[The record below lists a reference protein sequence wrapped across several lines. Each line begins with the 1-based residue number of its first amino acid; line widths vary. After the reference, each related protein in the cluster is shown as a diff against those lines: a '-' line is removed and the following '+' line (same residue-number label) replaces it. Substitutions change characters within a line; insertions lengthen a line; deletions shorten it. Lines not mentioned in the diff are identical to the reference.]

1 MAKAPT
7 LDLDHYVTYSLSV
20 IDNMLALGAYRI
32 YRKRFGVNVTE
43 WRVLGSL
50 AINPVGAETANDICL
65 LTRTDKAPIS
75 RAIARLMEAGM
86 VKREADPK
94 DKRRIMLAL
103 TPKGRQTHDRIL
115 PIALEREER
124 LLEALTPEE
133 IDEFRRILKKL
144 RRQAATLDGHRPPP
158 HLKD

>member
-1 MAKAPT
+1 MPRQPT

-50 AINPVGAETANDICL
+50 ALYAPMTANDICL

-75 RAIARLMEAGM
+75 RAIARLIAAGL

-103 TPKGRQTHDRIL
+103 TPKGRATHDRIL
-115 PIALEREER
+115 PVALEREAK
-124 LLEALTPEE
+124 LLAALSPDE
-133 IDEFRRILKKL
+133 IDQFRGILKKL

>member
-1 MAKAPT
+1 MPKQPT
-7 LDLDHYVTYSLSV
+7 LDLDRYVTYSLSV

-50 AINPVGAETANDICL
+50 ALFAPMTANDICL

-75 RAIARLMEAGM
+75 RAIARLIAAGM
-86 VKREADPK
+86 VRRETDPS
-94 DKRRIMLAL
+94 DKRRILLAL

-115 PIALEREER
+115 PIALEREAK
-124 LLEALTPEE
+124 LLSVLTPEE
-133 IDEFRRILKKL
+133 VEQFRRILKKL
-144 RRQAATLDGHRPPP
+144 RRQAATIDGHKPPP

>member
-1 MAKAPT
+1 MARQPT

-50 AINPVGAETANDICL
+50 ALFAPMTANDICL

-75 RAIARLMEAGM
+75 RAIARLIASGL
-86 VKREADPK
+86 VRREADAK
-94 DKRRIMLAL
+94 DRRRIMLAL
-103 TPKGRQTHDRIL
+103 TPKGRSTHDRIL
-115 PIALEREER
+115 PVAIEREAK
-124 LLEALTPEE
+124 LLAALTPDE
-133 IDEFRRILKKL
+133 IEQFRKILKKL

>member
-1 MAKAPT
+1 MAKHPT

-32 YRKRFGVNVTE
+32 YRKRFGVTVTE

-50 AINPVGAETANDICL
+50 ALFAPMTANDICL

-75 RAIARLMEAGM
+75 RAIARLIAAGL
-86 VKREADPK
+86 VKREADST
-94 DKRRIMLAL
+94 DRRRIQLAL
-103 TPKGRQTHDRIL
+103 TPKGRATHDRIL
-115 PIALEREER
+115 PVALEREEK
-124 LLEALTPEE
+124 LLAALTP
-133 IDEFRRILKKL
+133 DEVDQFRRLLKKL

>member
-1 MAKAPT
+1 MAKHPT

-32 YRKRFGVNVTE
+32 YRKRFGVTVTE

-50 AINPVGAETANDICL
+50 ALFAPMTANDICL

-75 RAIARLMEAGM
+75 RAIARLIAAGL
-86 VKREADPK
+86 VKREADST
-94 DKRRIMLAL
+94 DRRRIQLAL
-103 TPKGRQTHDRIL
+103 TPKGRATHDRIL
-115 PIALEREER
+115 PVALEREEK
-124 LLEALTPEE
+124 LLAALTA
-133 IDEFRRILKKL
+133 DEVDQFRRLLKKL

>member
-50 AINPVGAETANDICL
+50 ALYAPMTANDICL

-75 RAIARLMEAGM
+75 RAIARLMAAGM

>member
-1 MAKAPT
+1 MAKQPT

-50 AINPVGAETANDICL
+50 ALYAPMTANDICL

-75 RAIARLMEAGM
+75 RAIARLMAAGL
-86 VKREADPK
+86 VRREADPK

-103 TPKGRQTHDRIL
+103 TPKGRATHDRIL
-115 PIALEREER
+115 PVALEREAK
-124 LLEALTPEE
+124 LLAALTPDE

-158 HLKD
+158 HLRD

>member
-1 MAKAPT
+1 MAKPPA

-50 AINPVGAETANDICL
+50 ALFAPMTANDICL

-75 RAIARLMEAGM
+75 RAIARLMAAGM
-86 VKREADPK
+86 VKREADPR
-94 DKRRIMLAL
+94 DKRRILLAL
-103 TPKGRQTHDRIL
+103 APKGRATHDRIL
-115 PIALEREER
+115 PIALEREQK
-124 LLEALTPEE
+124 LLAALTPDEA
-133 IDEFRRILKKL
+133 DEFRRILKKL

>member
-50 AINPVGAETANDICL
+50 ALYAPMTANDICL

-75 RAIARLMEAGM
+75 RAVARLMAAGL
-86 VKREADPK
+86 VKREGDPR
-94 DKRRIMLAL
+94 DKRRILLAL
-103 TPKGRQTHDRIL
+103 TTKGRQTHDRIL
-115 PIALEREER
+115 PVALEREDK
-124 LLEALTPEE
+124 LLSVLSADE
-133 IDEFRRILKKL
+133 IEEFRRILIKL

>member
-1 MAKAPT
+1 MPKQPT
-7 LDLDHYVTYSLSV
+7 LDLDRYVTYSLSV

-43 WRVLGSL
+43 WRALGSL
-50 AINPVGAETANDICL
+50 ALYAPMTANDICL

-75 RAIARLMEAGM
+75 RAIARLIAAGM
-86 VKREADPK
+86 VRRETDPS
-94 DKRRIMLAL
+94 DKRRILLAL

-115 PIALEREER
+115 PIALEREAK
-124 LLEALTPEE
+124 LLSVLTPEE
-133 IDEFRRILKKL
+133 VEQFRRILKKL
-144 RRQAATLDGHRPPP
+144 RRQAATIDGHKPPP